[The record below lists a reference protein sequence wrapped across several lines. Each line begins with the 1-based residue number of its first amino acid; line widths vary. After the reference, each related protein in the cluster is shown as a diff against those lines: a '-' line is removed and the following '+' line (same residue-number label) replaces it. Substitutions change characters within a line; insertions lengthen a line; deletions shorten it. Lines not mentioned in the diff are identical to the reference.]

1 MKDLQT
7 YITEAEEK
15 INKKKITMDDFCK
28 MVGKTEKEIKNGDL
42 DLSATDIKS
51 LPDNLTVGGNL
62 DLYDC
67 AGITQLPDG
76 LTVGGSLQL
85 SRTAIKSLPD
95 NLTVDGYLDLSRTG
109 ITQLPDNLTVAGE
122 LDLYDCAG
130 ITSLPDNLTV
140 GGDLDLRRTG
150 ITQLPDGL
158 TVGGSLK
165 LSGTGITDTSKVK
178 RTLSAEARRKIV
190 VKRNTKQ
197 NM

>member
-85 SRTAIKSLPD
+85 SGTA
-95 NLTVDGYLDLSRTG
+95 
-109 ITQLPDNLTVAGE
+109 
-122 LDLYDCAG
+122 

-140 GGDLDLRRTG
+140 GGYLDLGDTG

>member
-85 SRTAIKSLPD
+85 S
-95 NLTVDGYLDLSRTG
+95 
-109 ITQLPDNLTVAGE
+109 
-122 LDLYDCAG
+122 
-130 ITSLPDNLTV
+130 
-140 GGDLDLRRTG
+140 
-150 ITQLPDGL
+150 
-158 TVGGSLK
+158 
-165 LSGTGITDTSKVK
+165 GTGITDTSKVK